1 MPPVAI
7 IFLFSHSFF
16 CHWERGEGS
25 FILLGQII
33 WVMWGSYDVGYM
45 HCILYRC
52 SRLNESETKDTKQK
66 VLKVSNWN
74 RTDLVEKIMFKDQT
88 IEIWAYSKSKESRRI
103 VLAPVISLRNLR
115 ESDSIAISNVTNVYS
130 S

>member
-1 MPPVAI
+1 MYI
-7 IFLFSHSFF
+7 LTLCSIF
-16 CHWERGEGS
+16 G
-25 FILLGQII
+25 LGLAQQSSKWVKKVEFGYI
-33 WVMWGSYDVGYM
+33 WVMWGSYDVVNM